1 MALIGVSEECKQYIR
16 ALRIF
21 THSDLLIVPG
31 TGLLTDAYFLSSWGP
46 YSLFKWSLMAKL
58 RRSRVMFVS
67 VGAGP
72 IYTRLGR
79 FLVKSTLA
87 LADYR
92 SYRDDSSLTCV
103 EAIGFARRQDK
114 VYPDLTFSLPKALIP
129 SAGRPEGRRIVG
141 LGLMSY
147 AGRYSAADPREEIY
161 SNYLDSLAAFV
172 ESLLE
177 RDYSVRLLLGDE
189 DSEVIDEFRDSLK
202 ARLGDYDATRVIHEP
217 AAAVEQILEQIAG
230 TDVVVATRF
239 HNLLL
244 ALLLGKPAMAISFH
258 SKCVSLMSQFGLS
271 NYCQDI
277 DGLSAERLI
286 AQFEDVE
293 LNHAEITTMIQRSVD
308 GFRGML
314 DEQYDNIFGGSS
326 RTLVCES

>member
-1 MALIGVSEECKQYIR
+1 MAFIGVSEECKQYIH

-21 THSDLLIVPG
+21 RHSDMLIVPG
-31 TGLLTDAYFLSSWGP
+31 TGLLTDAYFLSSWGRS
-46 YSLFKWSLMAKL
+46 SLFKWSLMAKL
-58 RRSRVMFVS
+58 RRSRVLFVS

-72 IYTRLGR
+72 IYTRLGK

-92 SYRDDSSLTCV
+92 SFRDDSSLTCV
-103 EAIGFARRQDK
+103 KAIGFARRNDK
-114 VYPDLTFSLPKALIP
+114 VYPDLTFSLPKTLIP
-129 SAGRPEGRRIVG
+129 SPGRSEGRRIVG

-147 AGRYSAADPREEIY
+147 AGRYSAADPRQEIY

-172 ESLLE
+172 EFLLE
-177 RDYSVRLLLGDE
+177 QDYSVKLLLGDE

-202 ARLGDYDATRVIHEP
+202 ARLGDYDATRVVHEP
-217 AAAVEQILEQIAG
+217 VTAVDQILYQIAL

-244 ALLLGKPAMAISFH
+244 AFLLGKPAMAISFH
-258 SKCVSLMSQFGLS
+258 SKCASLMSQFGLS

-293 LNHAEITTMIQRSVD
+293 LNHEEITTMIQRCVD
-308 GFRGML
+308 GFRETL
-314 DEQYDNIFGGSS
+314 DEQYDSIFEGSS
-326 RTLVCES
+326 RMLVCES